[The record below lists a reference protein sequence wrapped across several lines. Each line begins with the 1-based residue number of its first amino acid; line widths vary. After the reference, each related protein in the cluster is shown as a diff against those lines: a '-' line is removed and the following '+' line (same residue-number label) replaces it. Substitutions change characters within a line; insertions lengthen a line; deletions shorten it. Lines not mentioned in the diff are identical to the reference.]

1 MGRTYK
7 LKVKLHAQLFI
18 ELAINEVGKGVTTF
32 AAARKYYMYYMS
44 TSLLWWRIKE
54 SKGLMKKK
62 KQVTFQSDVRFIF
75 LKLH

>member
-7 LKVKLHAQLFI
+7 VKLYAELFI

-44 TSLLWWRIKE
+44 TSLLWWRIIE
-54 SKGLMKKK
+54 SKGLMKMK
-62 KQVTFQSDVRFIF
+62 KQVAFQSDLCFVF